1 MCDRAPCKR
10 ALSLKGALACRKDGA
25 CFCAMGI
32 GCTRHGRLSF
42 HKGPFKFDPH
52 CAAYLVTSS
61 VTNTLRDSRGD
72 VSSEYCDMW
81 NNPVA
86 NSVADNA
93 HAQHAAVPTPLI
105 STLLEPINRR
115 RTGGKVVFLTI
126 QHRSVFTMTHPV
138 AAARTTYVTSTYC

>member
-1 MCDRAPCKR
+1 MCDRAPCIR
-10 ALSLKGALACRKDGA
+10 AISIKVVLACRKDGA
-25 CFCAMGI
+25 CFRAMVI
-32 GCTRHGRLSF
+32 GCMRHGRLSF

-52 CAAYLVTSS
+52 CAAYLATSS
-61 VTNTLRDSRGD
+61 VTNTLHDSRGD
-72 VSSEYCDMW
+72 VISEYCDMW

-115 RTGGKVVFLTI
+115 RTGGKVVFSTM
-126 QHRSVFTMTHPV
+126 QHRSVFTIAHPM
-138 AAARTTYVTSTYC
+138 AAASATHVTSMYL